1 MLETAIVGGGLSGLA
16 LAAHLQRRG
25 KDFALFEA
33 RGRHGGRILSY
44 ECKLSGLA
52 VDLGA
57 SWFWPDTQPLM
68 VALLSDLGLSSFAQH
83 DDGAALRLDDADK
96 KPEKID
102 VAGGVHGGAH
112 RVAGGAQKVVDGLLG
127 ELPGDRVNLGSVLT
141 SLRAENDHV
150 VLTFDQGGRAVD
162 VVARRVVL
170 ALPPRLAEERIA
182 FVPALDDATRQAM
195 IGAPT
200 WMAQQAKAVAAF
212 DRPLWRAAGES
223 GNAFVTHEQA
233 VLGEIFDAS
242 DETASKGA
250 LGGFLAL
257 GPDLRQSFQDGLPLL
272 LESQFQQVFGSQVAG
287 GEHHYQDW
295 AAEGET
301 CSALDREKGAEEH
314 QLMANPMLRRSLWG
328 GRLFLAGAETG
339 ERQAGY
345 MEGALEAARRVAR
358 EIFRESPAE
367 AAPGIAPLASD
378 APDALNA
385 ASLKGF
391 AEWVEGQGDA
401 LFDDYRRRLTLR
413 MAGQDKAQLTQIAM
427 LGAAEAFFR
436 DALKKL
442 EALPFDVTGVPVEK
456 GCSALTP
463 LAQKPFG
470 EVLRQFFDDVV
481 AFNQTSC
488 ALSNF
493 PDEHRIARDYRQVIM
508 RDIAAA
514 WTEFSLNANRALLAK
529 GETGRSSARAAASF

>member
-1 MLETAIVGGGLSGLA
+1 MLETAIVGGGLGGLA
-16 LAAHLQRRG
+16 LAAHLHRCG
-25 KDFALFEA
+25 KDFAVFEA
-33 RGRHGGRILSY
+33 RQRYGGRILSY
-44 ECKLSGLA
+44 DCKLSGLA

-57 SWFWPDTQPLM
+57 SWFWPETQPLM
-68 VALLSDLGLSSFAQH
+68 VALLSELGLSSFAQH

-112 RVAGGAQKVVDGLLG
+112 RVVGGAQKIVDRLRRD
-127 ELPGDRVNLGSVLT
+127 LPPDRLHPENVLT
-141 SLRAENDHV
+141 AIRAENDHV
-150 VLTFDQGGRAVD
+150 VLTFDRGGETVEVA
-162 VVARRVVL
+162 ARRVVL
-170 ALPPRLAEERIA
+170 ALPPRLADERIA
-182 FVPALDDATRQAM
+182 FAPALDDATRQAM

-257 GPDLRQSFQDGLPLL
+257 GPDQREAFQDGLPLL
-272 LESQFQQVFGSQVAG
+272 LESQFQQVFGSRATG
-287 GEHHYQDW
+287 GEHYYQDW
-295 AAEGET
+295 ASEGET

-314 QLMANPMLRRSLWG
+314 QLMANPMLRRSLWAG
-328 GRLFLAGAETG
+328 KLFLAGAETG

-358 EIFRESPAE
+358 DILRESTGE
-367 AAPGIAPLASD
+367 ASPSPLASD
-378 APDALNA
+378 APEAINA
-385 ASLKGF
+385 ASLSRF
-391 AEWVEGQGDA
+391 AAWVEERGDA

-413 MAGQDKAQLTQIAM
+413 LAAQDKAQLTQIAM
-427 LGAAEAFFR
+427 LGAAEAFFG
-436 DALKKL
+436 DALIRL
-442 EALPFDVTGVPVEK
+442 EALPFDLTGVAVEK

-493 PDEHRIARDYRQVIM
+493 PDEHHIAKEYRQAIM

-529 GETGRSSARAAASF
+529 GETGRSSARAQA

>member
-1 MLETAIVGGGLSGLA
+1 MLETAIIGGGLSGLA
-16 LAAHLQRRG
+16 LAAHLHRRG

-33 RGRHGGRILSY
+33 RGRYGGRILSY

-68 VALLSDLGLSSFAQH
+68 VALLSDLGLASFAQH

-96 KPEKID
+96 KPEKVD

-112 RVAGGAQKVVDGLLG
+112 RVVGGAQKIVDALRAD
-127 ELPGDRVNLGSVLT
+127 LPPDRVHPGSALT
-141 SLRAENDHV
+141 GVRAEDDHV
-150 VLTFDQGGRAVD
+150 VLTFAQGGRTVE
-162 VVARRVVL
+162 VAAKRAVL

-182 FVPALDDATRQAM
+182 FAPALDDATRQAM

-212 DRPLWRAAGES
+212 DRPVWRAAGES

-257 GPDLRQSFQDGLPLL
+257 GPDLRESFSVGLPLL
-272 LESQFQQVFGSQVAG
+272 LESQLQQVFGVSG
-287 GEHHYQDW
+287 GESYYQDW
-295 AAEGET
+295 ATESET
-301 CSALDREKGAEEH
+301 CSTLDREKGAEEH
-314 QLMANPMLRRSLWG
+314 RLMANPMLRRSLWDG
-328 GRLFLAGAETG
+328 KLFLAGAETG

-358 EIFRESPAE
+358 EILRESPVEVAPAVA
-367 AAPGIAPLASD
+367 AAPEAI
-378 APDALNA
+378 NA
-385 ASLKGF
+385 ASLSQF
-391 AEWVEGQGDA
+391 AAWVEGQGDA
-401 LFDDYRRRLTLR
+401 VFDDYRRRLTIHL
-413 MAGQDKAQLTQIAM
+413 AGQDKEQLTQIAM
-427 LGAAEAFFR
+427 LGAAEAFFGE
-436 DALKKL
+436 ALKKL
-442 EALPFDVTGVPVEK
+442 EALPFDLTGVAVEK

-493 PDEHRIARDYRQVIM
+493 PHEHHIAKDYRQVIM

-529 GETGRSSARAAASF
+529 GEPVRAQA